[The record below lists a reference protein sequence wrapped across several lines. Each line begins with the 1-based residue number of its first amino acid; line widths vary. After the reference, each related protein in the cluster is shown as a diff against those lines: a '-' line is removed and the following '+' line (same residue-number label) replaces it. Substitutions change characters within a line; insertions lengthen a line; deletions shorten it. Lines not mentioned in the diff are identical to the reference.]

1 MLYAPEARDSLPR
14 GRTARRVRRVLTAH
28 LGTTGPRQPRGR
40 PCARLG
46 APALL
51 HRRAARDAGRLG
63 AARHGLLRTATA
75 TEALPSAR
83 WAMHYG
89 GAPRPRAC
97 ALHVYRM
104 CTACVL
110 HLHCM
115 CTAYALPAHCMGL
128 TRTCTAALLGARRA
142 DQLGILRARH
152 RLPGAR
158 GCRGCWLALPRAG
171 RLLYFTI
178 SGLVRDRLSPTLTL
192 TLTLTPNSLTRWVSS
207 PSSAP

>member
-14 GRTARRVRRVLTAH
+14 GRTARRVRRIRTAH

-110 HLHCM
+110 HMHCLR
-115 CTAYALPAHCMGL
+115 TACALPAHCLGL

-152 RLPGAR
+152 RLPGNPNPNPNPNPNQAS
-158 GCRGCWLALPRAG
+158 LAWGPRLPGLPAG
-171 RLLYFTI
+171 AA
-178 SGLVRDRLSPTLTL
+178 SC
-192 TLTLTPNSLTRWVSS
+192 RWVTLGLLHHLR
-207 PSSAP
+207 PG